1 MENIHK
7 KTPWKLALVCAGAP
21 GKVLAIKAKELGSVG
36 VDFGSGADVA
46 IQADNENLYAWD
58 YEGFPDYW
66 EGRPKK

>member
-1 MENIHK
+1 MDRHR
-7 KTPWKLALVCAGAP
+7 

-36 VDFGSGADVA
+36 VDFGLGADVV
-46 IQADNENLYAWD
+46 IQTDTENLYAWD